1 MRAAARI
8 PWGRTALVVQALVG
22 LAFLGFLLQLKGY
35 VPGPGYEYELAVRSP
50 LGLNG
55 DFEHPVTLRG
65 VSVGKVTGVRHES
78 GHAVAEFVVRDPTA
92 AELLRS
98 DASATIAYR
107 SAFANLAVDI
117 DPGRASTH
125 LVEGERIPEQ
135 QSSGPVA
142 PDQVVRTLDTG
153 TRAQLA
159 VLLGELRLGT
169 EETTTPLRRALV
181 ELGRASE
188 PAAGVADAL
197 ADRRNLLSRLVSEL
211 DQVYTSLGWRRDAL
225 TAAVQAGGRTLAVT
239 GRRDAELATALRRL
253 PSTLRALDGA
263 LAEVEVLA
271 SPLEPA
277 LVRLRPAARA
287 LRPALVALREAVPEA
302 RGLVRDIEPLVPEAR
317 RPLARL
323 TRTSE
328 ALGPASAGLTPS
340 ARDLRRLLA
349 PVAARRAGF
358 IPLSENLSGA
368 LSTNDRN
375 GPLLRSIQF
384 FEPFDPAAFGAPGAR
399 GERLARLR
407 SRVAGVLLDRCAQ
420 GDTQACLLPALVPGL
435 GAGPVGAS
443 APPRLRSPSELGEG
457 VARR

>member
-1 MRAAARI
+1 MERCVPSRREIPRATATSCGSRAATSARVR
-8 PWGRTALVVQALVG
+8 PRRAARWAPSSRRSSGPSPPRGCAGREGCGAHS
-22 LAFLGFLLQLKGY
+22 LGADRAR
-35 VPGPGYEYELAVRSP
+35 GPGARRARFPGLPAPAQGVRPRPGLRVRARGPLAARPQGRLRAPGDPARRLGREGDRRAARERPRGRRVRRPRSHGGGASALRRERHDRVP
-50 LGLNG
+50 LGLRQ
-55 DFEHPVTLRG
+55 PRRG
-65 VSVGKVTGVRHES
+65 HRP
-78 GHAVAEFVVRDPTA
+78 R
-92 AELLRS
+92 
-98 DASATIAYR
+98 
-107 SAFANLAVDI
+107 
-117 DPGRASTH
+117 
-125 LVEGERIPEQ
+125 EGERIPEQ

-142 PDQVVRTLDTG
+142 PDQVVRTLDTD

-287 LRPALVALREAVPEA
+287 LRPALVALRE
-302 RGLVRDIEPLVPEAR
+302 
-317 RPLARL
+317 
-323 TRTSE
+323 
-328 ALGPASAGLTPS
+328 
-340 ARDLRRLLA
+340 
-349 PVAARRAGF
+349 
-358 IPLSENLSGA
+358 
-368 LSTNDRN
+368 
-375 GPLLRSIQF
+375 
-384 FEPFDPAAFGAPGAR
+384 
-399 GERLARLR
+399 
-407 SRVAGVLLDRCAQ
+407 
-420 GDTQACLLPALVPGL
+420 
-435 GAGPVGAS
+435 
-443 APPRLRSPSELGEG
+443 
-457 VARR
+457 